1 MRQVTPMC
9 AESELLPEVRCPQC
23 NRLLFK
29 GRVIEVEI
37 KCPKCHWC
45 HKIATVDRCC
55 CIGVGGGGLGKRGDK
70 LTTRQL

>member
-1 MRQVTPMC
+1 MKQVTLTC

-37 KCPKCHWC
+37 KCPKCHEMLFQQDYEDNWRVC
-45 HKIATVDRCC
+45 QHCEHHGR
-55 CIGVGGGGLGKRGDK
+55 LGAE
-70 LTTRQL
+70 

>member
-1 MRQVTPMC
+1 MRQVMPMC

-29 GRVIEVEI
+29 GRVIQVEI

-45 HKIATVDRCC
+45 HTIATEDRCC
-55 CIGVGGGGLGKRGDK
+55 SEEIAQR
-70 LTTRQL
+70 R

>member
-1 MRQVTPMC
+1 MKQVTLTC

-45 HKIATVDRCC
+45 HSITTVERCC
-55 CIGVGGGGLGKRGDK
+55 CIEVGCAAPEKRAAKSGQ
-70 LTTRQL
+70 T